1 MLHAGGDGR
10 SNGVGSI
17 VNVAISKEVD
27 RVEGNFN
34 CSGDDDQPTDDM
46 CHLRLRTPDR

>member
-17 VNVAISKEVD
+17 ITQGVNRDVV
-27 RVEGNFN
+27 RV
-34 CSGDDDQPTDDM
+34 Q
-46 CHLRLRTPDR
+46 R

>member
-17 VNVAISKEVD
+17 VNVAISKD
-27 RVEGNFN
+27 R
-34 CSGDDDQPTDDM
+34 SGSSGG
-46 CHLRLRTPDR
+46 